1 MCFVKNLAIVRL
13 YNTEEL
19 NVNNGYLLIQKTGIC
34 LMIRFLSDFINYMS
48 LIITAAKTREVMRRD
63 DNIHNV

>member
-1 MCFVKNLAIVRL
+1 
-13 YNTEEL
+13 
-19 NVNNGYLLIQKTGIC
+19 
-34 LMIRFLSDFINYMS
+34 MIRFLSDFINYMS